1 MGRNDIILQSLVG
14 SSWHG
19 HVRRTCLAIN
29 WLTTS
34 WLATSRGEMVPMNCF
49 SAWLHT
55 HHTPW
60 VEHNFMIVKAWV
72 INIKSLYLG
81 AAPRPWTPRACVTPS
96 TRRGTSSTPHF
107 PPPLLLQHHSHL
119 STPDDVCD
127 ISFANCVTSL
137 SKIMAHWKYTRVP
150 IMTNINCLQT
160 VWQCFLE

>member
-1 MGRNDIILQSLVG
+1 M
-14 SSWHG
+14 
-19 HVRRTCLAIN
+19 RRTCLAIS

-34 WLATSRGEMVPMNCF
+34 WLATSRREVGLSMRIFIYQVWYNQKMVPTNYF
-49 SAWLHT
+49 SALLHT

-81 AAPRPWTPRACVTPS
+81 AAPRPWTTWARVTSS

-119 STPDDVCD
+119 SPPDDVCD
-127 ISFANCVTSL
+127 ISLADCSYHDQYKLFANCVTML
-137 SKIMAHWKYTRVP
+137 SRIMIR
-150 IMTNINCLQT
+150 
-160 VWQCFLE
+160 

>member
-1 MGRNDIILQSLVG
+1 MWEELVWP
-14 SSWHG
+14 S
-19 HVRRTCLAIN
+19 

-34 WLATSRGEMVPMNCF
+34 WLATSRREVGLSMRIFIYQVWYNQKMVPMNCF
-49 SAWLHT
+49 SALLHT

-72 INIKSLYLG
+72 IDIKSLYLG

-137 SKIMAHWKYTRVP
+137 SKIMARWKYTRVP